1 MQDVRIAIATNDGGC
16 PYTKPGEQFVVKG
29 TKLYHPPGQG
39 ICFFALSAMMPHLT
53 LLQVDPGT
61 NDHEA
66 LDMVEFQC
74 PHKHVVY
81 RAERLAEADITG
93 W

>member
-1 MQDVRIAIATNDGGC
+1 
-16 PYTKPGEQFVVKG
+16 
-29 TKLYHPPGQG
+29 
-39 ICFFALSAMMPHLT
+39 MMPHLT

-66 LDMVEFQC
+66 LDIVEFQC

-81 RAERLAEADITG
+81 RAERLGKTDPSG

>member
-1 MQDVRIAIATNDGGC
+1 MQDVRISVHRHEGC
-16 PYTKPGEQFVVKG
+16 PYTKPGDSFVVRG
-29 TKLYHPPGQG
+29 TKVHHPPGQG
-39 ICFFALSAMMPHLT
+39 ICFYALAAMMPHLT
-53 LLQVDPGT
+53 LLQVDPGS

-66 LDMVEFQC
+66 LEMCEFQC

-81 RAERLAEADITG
+81 RAERLGATDERS

>member
-1 MQDVRIAIATNDGGC
+1 MQDVRISVLRHDGC
-16 PYTKPGEQFVVKG
+16 PYTAPSDSFVVKG
-29 TKLYHPPGQG
+29 TKVFHPPGQG
-39 ICFFALSAMMPHLT
+39 ICYYALAAMMPHLA

-66 LDMVEFQC
+66 LGIVEFQC

-81 RAERLAEADITG
+81 RAERLGKTDPSG